1 MSFEDKKFFKPVLN
15 TAKELLVAQND
26 NNIIEILNISDIAV
40 VQTGYDNWNGGI
52 NYYTLYIDMSV
63 SDFVKNKPQLE
74 EIEQKLLDAL
84 NTATR
89 YTESEVFASIVIS
102 PKPSSKT
109 DWSLLGDISKQE
121 LLKDIEYLKNVM
133 VSVATGGQ
141 RIQDVDT
148 EYQKTFNKVA
158 VALKKIDVD
167 NPNNYRSLW
176 DWYGKWRSDFSKY
189 QERRDYI
196 KEIYE
201 PILSLFLDIEDE
213 KIFDIKVNLTDWER
227 IRRGVIEINKR
238 EKQAENEEQFQAV
251 GMLCRELIISL
262 AQAVYNPELHPAL
275 DGVEI
280 SKTDAKRM
288 LESYIAVT
296 LAGAG
301 NEDLRSYAKTTNKLA
316 NTLTHKR
323 TATKKEM
330 MLCTS
335 ATLALV
341 NFIGVLEDKF

>member
-1 MSFEDKKFFKPVLN
+1 MSFEDVKYFKPVLS
-15 TAKELLVAQND
+15 TAKELLAAQKD
-26 NNIIEILNISDIAV
+26 NNIVDILSKSDISV
-40 VQTGYDNWNGGI
+40 MQTGYDNWNGGI
-52 NYYTLYIDMSV
+52 NYYTIYIDMNV
-63 SDFVKNKPQLE
+63 VDFVENQPKIN
-74 EIEQKLLDAL
+74 EIEQKILETL

-89 YTESEVFASIVIS
+89 YTESEEFVQVLIS
-102 PKPSSKT
+102 PKSSSKI
-109 DWSLLGDISKQE
+109 DWVLLGNISKQE

-148 EYQKTFNKVA
+148 EYQKVYNKVA
-158 VALKKIDVD
+158 IALKKIDID
-167 NPNNYRSLW
+167 NPNNFRSLW
-176 DWYGKWRSDFSKY
+176 DWYGKWKSDFSKY

-201 PILSLFLDIEDE
+201 PIFSLFLDTEDE
-213 KIFDIKVNLTDWER
+213 RFIEVKVNLTDWDK
-227 IRRGVIEINKR
+227 IKRGIIEINKR

-262 AQAVYNPELHPAL
+262 AQSVYNPELHPSL
-275 DGVEI
+275 DGTEI

-296 LAGAG
+296 LSGAG
-301 NEDLRSYAKTTNKLA
+301 NEELRSYVKTTNKLA

>member
-1 MSFEDKKFFKPVLN
+1 MSFEDKKYFKPVFI
-15 TAKELLVAQND
+15 TAKELLVAQAESNLVD
-26 NNIIEILNISDIAV
+26 ILNTSDITV
-40 VQTGYDNWNGGI
+40 MQTGYDNWNGGI
-52 NYYTLYIDMSV
+52 NYYTLYIDMNV
-63 SDFVKNKPQLE
+63 PDYVKNQPQIE
-74 EIEQKLLDAL
+74 AIEQKILDAF

-89 YTESEVFASIVIS
+89 YTESEVFSQILIS
-102 PKPSSKT
+102 PKSTTKI
-109 DWSLLGDISKQE
+109 DWSLLGNISKQD
-121 LLKDIEYLKNVM
+121 LLRDIEYLKNVM

-141 RIQDVDT
+141 RIQDIDA
-148 EYQKTFNKVA
+148 EYQKTYNRVA
-158 VALKKIDVD
+158 IALKKVD
-167 NPNNYRSLW
+167 IENPNSYRSLW
-176 DWYGKWRSDFSKY
+176 DWYGKWKSDFSRY

-196 KEIYE
+196 KVMYE
-201 PILSLFLDIEDE
+201 PVLSLFLDTEDE
-213 KIFDIKVNLTDWER
+213 KLVDVKINLTGWER
-227 IRRGVIEINKR
+227 IKRGIIEINKR

-262 AQAVYNPELHPAL
+262 AQVVFNSELHPSL

-288 LESYIAVT
+288 LESYIAIA
-296 LAGAG
+296 LAGG
-301 NEDLRSYAKTTNKLA
+301 DKEELRSYAKITNKLA

-335 ATLALV
+335 ATFALV